1 MKKIIVPI
9 VFLCISFFQ
18 TNAQSEFRFGFQTSP
33 TFSWMNTND
42 NSINGNGT
50 NLGLKLGLMGE
61 KYFQENYGF
70 TFGINFGF
78 NQGGTLKYQGSGNI
92 WPEAVSSPVFLD
104 LPNNTELTYNLQYLE
119 IPFAFRMRTQEFGYF
134 RYHLDIPSFTLGILT
149 QAKGD
154 ITTADPDFPDATEED
169 IRKAVNLLSFGLGLS
184 GGVEYSIGENIS
196 LIGGIGF
203 QTSLLDVT
211 KDRGTNYIKP
221 VQDSAPIIGEED
233 SSGKVNVITVRLG
246 ILF

>member
-1 MKKIIVPI
+1 MKKFIVPTL
-9 VFLCISFFQ
+9 FLCFCFMQ
-18 TNAQSEFRFGFQTSP
+18 TSAQSDFRFGFQTSP
-33 TFSWMNTND
+33 TFSWMSTND

-92 WPEAVSSPVFLD
+92 WPDVELRQTFYD
-104 LPNNTELTYNLQYLE
+104 LPENTELKFSLQYLE

-134 RYHLDIPSFTLGILT
+134 RYHLDIPSFTLGVLT
-149 QAKGD
+149 RAKGD
-154 ITTADPDFPDATEED
+154 ISTPDGDTTEDED
-169 IRKAVNLLSFGLGLS
+169 IRKAVNLLSFGLGLA

-196 LIGGIGF
+196 LIGGLGF

-211 KDRGTNYIKP
+211 KDRGTTYITRDDNN
-221 VQDSAPIIGEED
+221 VPISGEED

>member
-1 MKKIIVPI
+1 MKKIIIPL
-9 VFLCISFFQ
+9 VFLCLSFLQ
-18 TNAQSEFRFGFQTSP
+18 TSAQSDFRFGFQTSP

-42 NSINGNGT
+42 NTINGNGT

-92 WPEAVSSPVFLD
+92 WPDVELSQVFYD
-104 LPNNTELTYNLQYLE
+104 LPQNTDLKYSLQYLE

-134 RYHLDIPSFTLGILT
+134 RYHLDIPSFTLGVLT

-154 ITTADPDFPDATEED
+154 ISTSEGDTSEGND

-196 LIGGIGF
+196 LIGGLGF

-221 VQDSAPIIGEED
+221 DGNNAPEVGEED
-233 SSGKVNVITVRLG
+233 SSGKVNMITVRLG